1 MKIDMH
7 NGHATDADKIR
18 IFFNDLTCN
27 GVESIKIIISSAI
40 LPPRIQRKL
49 IYIFRSLQ

>member
-18 IFFNDLTCN
+18 IFFNDL
-27 GVESIKIIISSAI
+27 IISSAI